1 MIHFGDSPPDDVAN
15 QWRYQIDR
23 FVQEH
28 QTDLAALAWGL
39 LQEWG
44 DSRDALG
51 IDLQPQPHF
60 IRCSRQAIEELNQ
73 KVDRKI
79 QEILGIIDNYN
90 PQEEVA
96 ILAIG
101 QGQIKLI
108 HYQSD
113 PPPPVCFDEKQKN
126 LESLIETLETIMI
139 RDMT

>member
-1 MIHFGDSPPDDVAN
+1 MIHFGDSPPDDIAN

-44 DSRDALG
+44 DSQDALG

-139 RDMT
+139 RDIT